1 MIYSLLTAV
10 IYALDQSVK
19 EHVNS
24 DRIQGTTEKKLGGR
38 VILRNC
44 HNEGLMLGILGK
56 KDEASVREIS
66 TLVLGGVLWETIR
79 TKPHDGGKLSKLGL
93 AMVLGGGL
101 NNYLE
106 RKKRGYVTDYVS
118 FDLENE
124 KLKKVVFNI
133 SDFFIFAGSAM
144 WAVGNFLSD
153 RRK

>member
-1 MIYSLLTAV
+1 MIYSLLTAG

-79 TKPHDGGKLSKLGL
+79 TKTHDSGKLSKLGL

-106 RKKRGYVTDYVS
+106 RKNRGYVTDYVS
-118 FDLENE
+118 FDLGNE

-144 WAVGNFLSD
+144 WSVGNFLSD